1 MQDLI
6 RRLTHWLTLLLG
18 PGTGTH
24 RAGALRHQAP
34 RPTHRTPQAA
44 APARLPL
51 HHSPYCRH
59 LPLDGTDSRLVR
71 PYLAA
76 HEREAERG
84 RQRHRRLALV
94 LAADFG
100 IDLDQHVVGAGKAAA

>member
-24 RAGALRHQAP
+24 RAGAPRHRTP
-34 RPTHRTPQAA
+34 RPTHRTPRAT
-44 APARLPL
+44 APTRLPL

-59 LPLDGTDSRLVR
+59 LPLDGAATHLVR
-71 PYLAA
+71 PYLTA
-76 HEREAERG
+76 HEEERS
-84 RQRHRRLALV
+84 RQQYRRLALV
-94 LAADFG
+94 LAADFR
-100 IDLDQHVVGAGKAAA
+100 IDLDQHIVGAEQRPVAA